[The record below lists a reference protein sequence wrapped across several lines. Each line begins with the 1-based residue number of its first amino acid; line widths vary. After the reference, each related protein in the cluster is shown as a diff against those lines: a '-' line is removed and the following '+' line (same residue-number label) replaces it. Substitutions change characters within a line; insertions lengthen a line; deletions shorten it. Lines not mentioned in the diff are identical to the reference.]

1 MGADGPEEQKQ
12 LYFSA
17 VLAIIYPPHSPNL
30 CKILQKGVLSMPTL
44 DQIRPC
50 FAGDRFAVEVAGAVI
65 DIAEPGRAVCS
76 MPIRPIHLNI
86 NSVPMGG
93 AIFTLADFAFA
104 VAANGHSDRS
114 TVTQQVSITFL
125 APSRGKTLIA
135 EARCLKAG
143 RTTCLYA
150 VDVTDD
156 LGAQVAHLTVN
167 GYTVDKP
174 PKHD

>member
-1 MGADGPEEQKQ
+1 
-12 LYFSA
+12 
-17 VLAIIYPPHSPNL
+17 
-30 CKILQKGVLSMPTL
+30 MPTL
-44 DQIRPC
+44 DQIRAC
-50 FAGDRFAVEVAGAVI
+50 FAGDRFATETAGVI
-65 DIAEPGRAVCS
+65 IDAAEPGRAVYS
-76 MPIRPIHLNI
+76 M
-86 NSVPMGG
+86 PMGG

-104 VAANGHSDRS
+104 VAANGHSQRI

-125 APSRGKTLIA
+125 SPSRGKTLIA

-167 GYTVDKP
+167 GYTMAPRPEK
-174 PKHD
+174 